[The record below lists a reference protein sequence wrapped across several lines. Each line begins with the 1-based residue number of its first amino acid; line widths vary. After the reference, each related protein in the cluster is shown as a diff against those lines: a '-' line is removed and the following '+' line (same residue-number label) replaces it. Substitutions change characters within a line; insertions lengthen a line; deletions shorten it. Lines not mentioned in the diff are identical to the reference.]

1 MKNIIDAKGL
11 ACPQP
16 VILTKKALE
25 QQDSITVIVD
35 NTAAVENVSRIG
47 TRSGFEV
54 DIEKKEDGTFHLH
67 LSKKG
72 EKAPSGT
79 TEKFPAEPVD
89 FTCTTAGPLVV
100 VISSDRMGRGNDE
113 LGHVL
118 MRSFVHTLLTLE
130 PLPEILIFYN
140 TGVKL
145 TVKDSEVLDDLKKI
159 EASGVSILVCGTCLN
174 YFGISGDL
182 ACGVVSNMYD
192 ITSSMAAA
200 GRLVIP

>member
-1 MKNIIDAKGL
+1 MKKIIDAKGM

-35 NTAAVENVSRIG
+35 NTAAVENVSRMG
-47 TRSGFEV
+47 TKSGCAV
-54 DIEKKEDGTFHLH
+54 DTEKREDGTFHVH
-67 LSKKG
+67 LSKQGKG
-72 EKAPSGT
+72 TPHGSKEKSLI
-79 TEKFPAEPVD
+79 EPLD
-89 FTCTTAGPLVV
+89 YSCATAGHLVV
-100 VISSDRMGRGNDE
+100 VISADQMGRGNDE
-113 LGHVL
+113 LGYVL
-118 MRSFVHTLLTLE
+118 MRSFIHTLLTLD
-130 PLPEILIFYN
+130 PHPETLIFYN

-182 ACGVVSNMYD
+182 ACGIVSNMYD